1 MLVIRAVRSPTF
13 ADRVKSSQLRSGQR
27 LVQIETSILGLYLQT
42 NAVMIAPF
50 LFIGLDAD
58 MDRLIDYL
66 FFVGPGR
73 GSVFRRSPSL
83 KRSKSLLG
91 NGIEPLSTWHK
102 ISRPV
107 PTILCHFPATQH
119 KDLELPADVA
129 YFCQPE
135 GPCVQLS
142 DPKLHVFMLTD
153 TESNIHTYG
162 ICFSIPHLFD
172 PLLKAQVPSSAVS
185 KGKVWEVNDSESV
198 CIQEWG
204 VLSVCILTRHPFYQF
219 FAKCLRTL
227 LHFVNHFGGKDLNWN
242 ALIQAQMNA
251 MKSQQN
257 GHAHSNQ
264 RQIVLEVQEWIE
276 RLVALQAP
284 SPGINI
290 LEVELEVDPAMI
302 VCYPPPNRLPLFEL
316 SVHRLFQRL
325 EVCLVI
331 DIYKLVL
338 SEEKVRIT
346 QITIQVF
353 PCIKL
358 V

>member
-1 MLVIRAVRSPTF
+1 
-13 ADRVKSSQLRSGQR
+13 
-27 LVQIETSILGLYLQT
+27 
-42 NAVMIAPF
+42 MIAPF
-50 LFIGLDAD
+50 LFPDVDAD

-119 KDLELPADVA
+119 KDIELPADVA

-153 TESNIHTYG
+153 TETNIHTYG
-162 ICFSIPHLFD
+162 ICLSIPHLFD
-172 PLLKAQVPSSAVS
+172 PLLKAQLPTSAVS
-185 KGKVWEVNDSESV
+185 KGTVWEVNDSESL

-227 LHFVNHFGGKDLNWN
+227 SHFIDHFGGKDLNWN
-242 ALIQAQMNA
+242 ALTQAQMIA
-251 MKSQQN
+251 MKKAQQN
-257 GHAHSNQ
+257 SHAHSHSSKQ

-276 RLVALQAP
+276 RLVTLQAP
-284 SPGINI
+284 SPGVNV

-302 VCYPPPNRLPLFEL
+302 VCYPPPNRLPPFEL

-338 SEEKVRIT
+338 SEEKV
-346 QITIQVF
+346 
-353 PCIKL
+353 
-358 V
+358 

>member
-1 MLVIRAVRSPTF
+1 
-13 ADRVKSSQLRSGQR
+13 
-27 LVQIETSILGLYLQT
+27 
-42 NAVMIAPF
+42 MIAPF
-50 LFIGLDAD
+50 LLAGLNPD

-107 PTILCHFPATQH
+107 PTILCHFPVTQH
-119 KDLELPADVA
+119 KDFELPADVS

-162 ICFSIPHLFD
+162 ICLSIPHLFD

-204 VLSVCILTRHPFYQF
+204 VLSVCILTRHPFYQL

-227 LHFVNHFGGKDLNWN
+227 SHFIDHFGGKDLNWN

-251 MKSQQN
+251 TKMQQN

-264 RQIVLEVQEWIE
+264 RQIVQEVQEWIE

-284 SPGINI
+284 SPGINV
-290 LEVELEVDPAMI
+290 LEVELEVDPATM

-338 SEEKVRIT
+338 SEEKVCIAKFSCK
-346 QITIQVF
+346 IQVM
-353 PCIKL
+353 L
-358 V
+358 VLRRAFSTRLT